1 MRSNSD
7 RNAQWGNDRL
17 NVHSL
22 ATEILRQYSGPSI
35 MTMAEAT
42 TKARRV
48 LALER
53 IAKHTG

>member
-7 RNAQWGNDRL
+7 RNAAWGNDRL

-22 ATEILRQYSGPSI
+22 AMEIRRQHSGPSI
-35 MTMAEAT
+35 MTMAEAVT
-42 TKARRV
+42 LAQRT

-53 IAKHTG
+53 IAKHVG